1 MEDVVDLIATDASA
15 SDISDKMKEILYA
28 KAAER
33 IDIARPY
40 VANAMF
46 GQEFEYPE
54 VEDEVE
60 TEVGDE
66 PDEVVDEIETET
78 ETEQKRNQ
86 KNDYQTT
93 SRMIVLVV
101 MQPTSYQPQAVL
113 HVMMQNSELL
123 QYDGTI
129 WE

>member
-33 IDIARPY
+33 IDVARPY

-54 VEDEVE
+54 VDE
-60 TEVGDE
+60 TT
-66 PDEVVDEIETET
+66 DEVVDELETET
-78 ETEQKRNQ
+78 ETDTEEE
-86 KNDYQTT
+86 
-93 SRMIVLVV
+93 
-101 MQPTSYQPQAVL
+101 
-113 HVMMQNSELL
+113 SE
-123 QYDGTI
+123 
-129 WE
+129 E

>member
-33 IDIARPY
+33 IDVARPY

-60 TEVGDE
+60 NDE
-66 PDEVVDEIETET
+66 TTNEVVDELETET
-78 ETEQKRNQ
+78 DTEEK
-86 KNDYQTT
+86 
-93 SRMIVLVV
+93 
-101 MQPTSYQPQAVL
+101 
-113 HVMMQNSELL
+113 SE
-123 QYDGTI
+123 
-129 WE
+129 

>member
-54 VEDEVE
+54 VQDEVE
-60 TEVGDE
+60 VESEDE
-66 PDEVVDEIETET
+66 IVDELDDTE
-78 ETEQKRNQ
+78 E
-86 KNDYQTT
+86 
-93 SRMIVLVV
+93 
-101 MQPTSYQPQAVL
+101 
-113 HVMMQNSELL
+113 NSE
-123 QYDGTI
+123 
-129 WE
+129 E

>member
-1 MEDVVDLIATDASA
+1 MDDVIDLIATDGSPA
-15 SDISDKMKEILYA
+15 DISDKMKEVLFA

-54 VEDEVE
+54 VEETEDEYETEVEAEAE

-66 PDEVVDEIETET
+66 VETET
-78 ETEQKRNQ
+78 EEE
-86 KNDYQTT
+86 
-93 SRMIVLVV
+93 
-101 MQPTSYQPQAVL
+101 
-113 HVMMQNSELL
+113 SE
-123 QYDGTI
+123 
-129 WE
+129 E

>member
-1 MEDVVDLIATDASA
+1 MDDVIDLIATDASA
-15 SDISDKMKEILYA
+15 SDISDKMKEVLFA

-54 VEDEVE
+54 VEGEVE

-66 PDEVVDEIETET
+66 PTDEVVDEIETET
-78 ETEQKRNQ
+78 ETEEE
-86 KNDYQTT
+86 
-93 SRMIVLVV
+93 
-101 MQPTSYQPQAVL
+101 
-113 HVMMQNSELL
+113 SE
-123 QYDGTI
+123 
-129 WE
+129 E

>member
-1 MEDVVDLIATDASA
+1 MEDVIDLIATGASP
-15 SDISDKMKEILYA
+15 SEVSDKMKDVLYA

-54 VEDEVE
+54 VEDEIETDETEVEAEAE

-66 PDEVVDEIETET
+66 VEIETDT
-78 ETEQKRNQ
+78 EE
-86 KNDYQTT
+86 D
-93 SRMIVLVV
+93 
-101 MQPTSYQPQAVL
+101 
-113 HVMMQNSELL
+113 SE
-123 QYDGTI
+123 
-129 WE
+129 

>member
-1 MEDVVDLIATDASA
+1 MPCKSKTFCMHPFTGLATREDGAIKICCRSA
-15 SDISDKMKEILYA
+15 PIGDIKDNTLEEIWNGDKMKEVLFA

-54 VEDEVE
+54 GEVE

-66 PDEVVDEIETET
+66 PTDEVVDEIETET
-78 ETEQKRNQ
+78 EEE
-86 KNDYQTT
+86 
-93 SRMIVLVV
+93 
-101 MQPTSYQPQAVL
+101 
-113 HVMMQNSELL
+113 SE
-123 QYDGTI
+123 
-129 WE
+129 E

>member
-1 MEDVVDLIATDASA
+1 MEDVIDLIATGASP
-15 SDISDKMKEILYA
+15 SEVSDKMKDVLYA

-54 VEDEVE
+54 VEDEIETDETEVEADAE

-66 PDEVVDEIETET
+66 VEIETEP
-78 ETEQKRNQ
+78 EEE
-86 KNDYQTT
+86 
-93 SRMIVLVV
+93 
-101 MQPTSYQPQAVL
+101 
-113 HVMMQNSELL
+113 SE
-123 QYDGTI
+123 
-129 WE
+129 E